1 MAESI
6 VELKNVSKYYGY
18 GLLGISKFAAVDE
31 VPLSISRKPLINVI
45 AGESG
50 CGKTTL
56 AKIILKIVKP
66 DKGQVVFNG
75 KDLWK
80 LDRKSLNDFYKSVQ
94 PIFQDPYDSF
104 SPYEKLEIPL
114 LKTATNLLDVDVK
127 EAIAIVEKVLEI
139 VGLSFDM
146 IKGRRKDEISGGQLQ
161 RVAIAR
167 ALIPNPKLLVA
178 DEPVSMLDATLRAN
192 ILNIFKELKDRRGIS
207 LLYITHDLA
216 TAYYIG
222 DYIYI
227 MFRGTI
233 VEHGHIEKVLSEP
246 LHPYARTLIDALPS
260 YEKRERYIKESIEL
274 KETELKEFLL
284 KGCKYYYRCP
294 YATKKCF
301 TEKPPY
307 IEASPN
313 HYVMCW
319 NYTNS
324 S

>member
-1 MAESI
+1 
-6 VELKNVSKYYGY
+6 
-18 GLLGISKFAAVDE
+18 
-31 VPLSISRKPLINVI
+31 
-45 AGESG
+45 
-50 CGKTTL
+50 
-56 AKIILKIVKP
+56 
-66 DKGQVVFNG
+66 
-75 KDLWK
+75 
-80 LDRKSLNDFYKSVQ
+80 
-94 PIFQDPYDSF
+94 
-104 SPYEKLEIPL
+104 
-114 LKTATNLLDVDVK
+114 
-127 EAIAIVEKVLEI
+127 
-139 VGLSFDM
+139 M

-207 LLYITHDLA
+207 LLYITHDLN

-307 IEASPN
+307 IETSPN

-319 NYTNS
+319 NYIDS